1 MLSDRMR
8 NASLA
13 IVLMVFWFV
22 LSGHYTTWLISL
34 GVLSVLGCV
43 FLARRMQI
51 IDAEG
56 HPVQLAIAAFTY
68 IPWLIWE
75 IVKSAWSVA
84 RIILS
89 PRLPISPT
97 VVSLEA
103 TQQSSVGVTVYA
115 NSITLTP
122 GTISIQ
128 ADGNALCVHALTGDG
143 AVDLKGGEMDARVT
157 RFEGLA

>member
-1 MLSDRMR
+1 MLSDKVR

-13 IVLMVFWFV
+13 IVLLVFWLV

-43 FLARRMQI
+43 ALAHRMQL

-56 HPVQLAIAAFTY
+56 HPVQLGIAALTFF
-68 IPWLIWE
+68 PWLIWE
-75 IVKSAWSVA
+75 ILKSGWSVT

-89 PRLPISPT
+89 PQLPISPT
-97 VVSLEA
+97 VISLKA
-103 TQQSSVGVTVYA
+103 SQRTSVGVATYA

-122 GTISIQ
+122 GTITIQ
-128 ADGNALCVHALTGDG
+128 ADGSALCVHALTDDG
-143 AVDLKGGEMDARVT
+143 ALDLKGGGMDARIT
-157 RFEGLA
+157 RFEGIG